1 MAKPYANPT
10 SRIAA
15 IISRRSPA
23 LLTSPFQAAWAT
35 ADSNTKA
42 YSESGDSLMSGCR
55 SKEHAD
61 RPAPQG
67 TPLRFD
73 PGECRKVADRD
84 QRSGAKHLLAM
95 VHGKGI
101 RGSNRE
107 RPSKPQ
113 HAAADNQPL
122 ADRGLQQFDRIV
134 CGRSRP
140 AYRQQGCA
148 RAGGSHIGQSAD
160 RSGLKHPVLIREL
173 VAEWLRNL
181 EAAGTDVCDV
191 ETEMLR
197 NRHCHE

>member
-1 MAKPYANPT
+1 MAKPEANPT

-23 LLTSPFQAAWAT
+23 LLTNPFQAAWAT

-55 SKEHAD
+55 SKERTDHH
-61 RPAPQG
+61 APQG
-67 TPLRFD
+67 TPLRFN
-73 PGECRKVADRD
+73 PGECREVADRD
-84 QRSGAKHLLAM
+84 QRGGAKHLLAL

-107 RPSKPQ
+107 RPLKPQ
-113 HAAADNQPL
+113 HAAADDQPL

-140 AYRQQGCA
+140 AFRQQGGA
-148 RAGGSHIGQSAD
+148 RAGGSHVGQGAD
-160 RSGLKHPVLIREL
+160 RSGLKSPVL
-173 VAEWLRNL
+173 V
-181 EAAGTDVCDV
+181 
-191 ETEMLR
+191 
-197 NRHCHE
+197 